1 MLLVFLGR
9 QLPVVKMNKDFKNIE
24 TYLLSIISFFLGTFI
39 ILFSFFL
46 SKSILS
52 SFQEPILG
60 EYDESG
66 ILIIMLFAG
75 IIYEGIFFFWQMRLR
90 NNFIHKN
97 IRKHF
102 QLSFI
107 VLLGILPAAN
117 FLLHLFIEKILG
129 FDSPNTTK
137 IGILFFK
144 FILFPFTGEF

>member
-1 MLLVFLGR
+1 
-9 QLPVVKMNKDFKNIE
+9 MNKDFKNIE